1 MAFELSSRDLEPLL
15 QGACFFGSG
24 GGGTMISARHLAANF
39 RSGDYYPTDKV
50 RVVDVDEATDGD
62 CVMVAYMGA
71 PDAINRV
78 RWPNGPVEAA
88 RAAQQ
93 RLESQGRKLAYVA
106 APESGAL
113 GFVVASLVAAKLG
126 LAVVDAD
133 GAGRAVPSLPML
145 TYAAAGVPPTPAFL
159 AGESGLCVELGVR
172 MPPPDGKPQED
183 VSTVV
188 EQMLRPILTN
198 PQFGQFGG
206 LAMWIMS
213 PEQLDGALPV
223 RGTLSRA
230 LKLGRALQD
239 DKVKTAE
246 AMLDFLRRELD
257 IKGKLLFGPATL
269 ASSEVATAGGFDL
282 GKVSLEHG
290 ERRCTVLYQN
300 ESLLAWDSAVFHP
313 LATAPDAICYF
324 VEGDGQHVFSNG
336 DLSGDDHGLDPAVRG
351 RKAAVIALP
360 AAAPL
365 RKGLILQS
373 FVDELAQLGYL
384 GPYAPVDACVEGA
397 R

>member
-39 RSGDYYPTDKV
+39 HRGDYYPTDKV

-71 PDAINRV
+71 PDAINQV
-78 RWPNGPVEAA
+78 QWPNGPVEAA

-93 RLESQGRKLAYVA
+93 RLESQGRKLAYVV

-145 TYAAAGVPPTPAFL
+145 TYASAGVPPTPAFL

-213 PEQLDGALPV
+213 PEQLGGALQGGEV
-223 RGTLSRA
+223 R
-230 LKLGRALQD
+230 
-239 DKVKTAE
+239 TAE

-269 ASSEVATAGGFDL
+269 VSSEVTTAGGFDL
-282 GKVSLEHG
+282 GKVSLEDG

-300 ESLLAWDSAVFHP
+300 ESLLAWDSAVSHP
-313 LATAPDAICYF
+313 LATAPDAISYF

-373 FVDELAQLGYL
+373 FADELAQLGYL
-384 GPYAPVDACVEGA
+384 GPYAPVDAGREGA
-397 R
+397 

>member
-1 MAFELSSRDLEPLL
+1 
-15 QGACFFGSG
+15 
-24 GGGTMISARHLAANF
+24 
-39 RSGDYYPTDKV
+39 
-50 RVVDVDEATDGD
+50 
-62 CVMVAYMGA
+62 
-71 PDAINRV
+71 
-78 RWPNGPVEAA
+78 
-88 RAAQQ
+88 
-93 RLESQGRKLAYVA
+93 
-106 APESGAL
+106 
-113 GFVVASLVAAKLG
+113 
-126 LAVVDAD
+126 
-133 GAGRAVPSLPML
+133 
-145 TYAAAGVPPTPAFL
+145 FL

-172 MPPPDGKPQED
+172 MPPPDGQPQED

-213 PEQLDGALPV
+213 PEQLGGALPV

-230 LKLGRALQD
+230 LKLGRALQGGE
-239 DKVKTAE
+239 VKTAE

-269 ASSEVATAGGFDL
+269 ASAEVATAGGFDL
-282 GKVSLEHG
+282 GKVSLEDG

-300 ESLLAWDSAVFHP
+300 ESLLAWDSAVSHP
-313 LATAPDAICYF
+313 LATAPDAISYF

-373 FVDELAQLGYL
+373 FADELAQLGYL
-384 GPYAPVDACVEGA
+384 GPYAPVDANPEGA

>member
-1 MAFELSSRDLEPLL
+1 MAFELSPSDLEPLL

-39 RSGDYYPTDKV
+39 RKGDYYPTDKV

-71 PDAINRV
+71 PDAINQV
-78 RWPNGPVEAA
+78 KWPNGPVEAA
-88 RAAQQ
+88 LAARQ
-93 RLESQGRKLAYVA
+93 RLESQGRKLAYVV

-172 MPPPDGKPQED
+172 MPPPDGQRRED
-183 VSTVV
+183 ISTVV

-206 LAMWIMS
+206 LAMWMMS
-213 PEQLDGALPV
+213 PAQLGGALPV

-239 DKVKTAE
+239 GKVKTAE

-269 ASSEVATAGGFDL
+269 ASSEVSTAGGFDL
-282 GKVSLEHG
+282 GKVVLEDG

-300 ESLLAWDSAVFHP
+300 ESLLAWDSALSHP
-313 LATAPDAICYF
+313 LATAPDAISYF
-324 VEGDGQHVFSNG
+324 VEGEGQHVFSNG
-336 DLSGDDHGLDPAVRG
+336 DLSGDDHGLDPSVRG

-365 RKGLILQS
+365 REGLILQS
-373 FVDELAQLGYL
+373 FADELAQLGYL
-384 GPYAPVDACVEGA
+384 GPYAPVDAGREGA

>member
-50 RVVDVDEATDGD
+50 RVVSVDEATDGD

-71 PDAINRV
+71 PDAINQV
-78 RWPNGPVEAA
+78 QWPNGPVEAA
-88 RAAQQ
+88 LAARQ

-113 GFVVASLVAAKLG
+113 GFVVAGLVAAKLG

-145 TYAAAGVPPTPAFL
+145 TYAAAGIPPTPAFL

-213 PEQLDGALPV
+213 PEQLGGALQGGEV
-223 RGTLSRA
+223 R
-230 LKLGRALQD
+230 
-239 DKVKTAE
+239 TAE

-269 ASSEVATAGGFDL
+269 VSSEVTTAGGFDL
-282 GKVSLEHG
+282 GKVSLEDG

-300 ESLLAWDSAVFHP
+300 ESLLAWDSAVSHP
-313 LATAPDAICYF
+313 LATAPDAISYF

-336 DLSGDDHGLDPAVRG
+336 DLSGDDHGLDPTVRG

-373 FVDELAQLGYL
+373 FADELAQLGYL
-384 GPYAPVDACVEGA
+384 GPYAPVDAGREGA
-397 R
+397 